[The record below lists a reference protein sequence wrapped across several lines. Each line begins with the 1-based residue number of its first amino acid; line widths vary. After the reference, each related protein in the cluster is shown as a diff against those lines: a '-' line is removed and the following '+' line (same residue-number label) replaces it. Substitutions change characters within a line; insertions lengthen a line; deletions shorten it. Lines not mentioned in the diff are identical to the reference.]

1 MITKKKNTMQTNKE
15 IKEILDDLFNN
26 ELNLNN
32 NLREIVKK
40 IYYPFDN
47 LQDHIKYGDMF
58 IKIEIKNKNEH
69 I

>member
-1 MITKKKNTMQTNKE
+1 MITKKKNIMQTNKE
-15 IKEILDDLFNN
+15 IKEILDDSFNN

-47 LQDHIKYGDMF
+47 FNDYKKYGDMF
-58 IKIEIKNKNEH
+58 IKIEIKK